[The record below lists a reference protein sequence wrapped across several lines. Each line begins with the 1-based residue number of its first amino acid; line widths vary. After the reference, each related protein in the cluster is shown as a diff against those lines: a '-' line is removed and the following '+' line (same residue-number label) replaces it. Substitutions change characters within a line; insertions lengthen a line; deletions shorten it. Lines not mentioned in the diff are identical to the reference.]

1 MFYKQNV
8 KKHGWHSIYK
18 AIPNEIFLIDRTR
31 TFTNFPDEPLV
42 HPACEIDISYTSLSF
57 EEVCNIRI
65 KELEDLQPFRI
76 MWSGGI
82 DSSVVLWLC
91 LDRKL
96 DFEVYLSDTSMIE
109 YPYLYK
115 HLRQSNIKILSSQSI
130 NLERPI
136 VTGQI
141 ADQIFGSDLLYKVPN
156 DLDKDVSHSINFF
169 KSNFIS
175 DYWSEYWYEVITSSC
190 PLKLEYV
197 YDFFWWYNFN
207 FKYQSVW
214 FRGQMPFQ
222 QGTQFKRN
230 HYHFFEGSLWQQW
243 SCSNLNSR
251 RVSTLDNYKPQ
262 ARELIKTFDNSDWTI
277 TKDKVNSYPPTAILP
292 RPIGVDKNY
301 NLLTKVKE
309 KVESF
314 SYGPLTWASSINR
327 IKGNY
332 LHKGDYPVEYDK
344 NNIPIDDGGNQCLP
358 ITCPVHPKYKP
369 TNPVLS
375 PMIND
380 TLPSN
385 LEWKRWFDEQFIEI
399 DNARIMREIL
409 RWYMKQERQSLE
421 FKKIK
426 ASCSTLTELT
436 EKIFGKTV

>member
-1 MFYKQNV
+1 MFYKHSA
-8 KKHGWHSIYK
+8 KTYGWHSIYK
-18 AIPNEIFLIDRTR
+18 AIPNEVFLVDRTR
-31 TFTNFPDEPLV
+31 TFTDFPDEPLIY
-42 HPACEIDISYTSLSF
+42 PACEIDTSNTPLSF
-57 EEVCNIRI
+57 EEVCNVRL

-76 MWSGGI
+76 MWSGGL
-82 DSSVVLWLC
+82 DSSLVLWLC
-91 LDRKL
+91 LDKKL

-115 HLRQSNIKILSSQSI
+115 HLRQSDIKILSSQSI

-136 VTGQI
+136 VTGELG
-141 ADQIFGSDLLYKVPN
+141 DQIFGSDIFYKIED

-169 KSNFIS
+169 KSNSIS
-175 DYWSEYWYEVITSSC
+175 DYWTNYWYEVITSTC

-197 YDFFWWYNFN
+197 FDFYWWYNFN

-222 QGTQFKRN
+222 QGTYFKRS

-262 ARELIKTFDNSDWTI
+262 ARELIKTFDNSDWTV
-277 TKDKVNSYPPTAILP
+277 TKDKVGSYPPTAILP
-292 RPIGVDKNY
+292 RPMGVGKNY
-301 NLLTKVKE
+301 DLLSSITE
-309 KVESF
+309 KAF
-314 SYGPLTWASSINR
+314 SYGPLTWASIENR
-327 IKGNY
+327 IKGNFLY
-332 LHKGDYPVEYDK
+332 KGDYPVEYD
-344 NNIPIDDGGNQCLP
+344 NNGIPIDDEGNQCLP
-358 ITCPVHPKYKP
+358 ITCPLHPDYKP

-385 LEWKRWFDEQFIEI
+385 LEWKRWFEENYIQI

-426 ASCSTLTELT
+426 ASCTTLTELT

>member
-1 MFYKQNV
+1 MFYKHSA
-8 KKHGWHSIYK
+8 KKFGWYSIYK
-18 AIPNEIFLIDRTR
+18 AIPNEVFLVDRTR

-42 HPACEIDISYTSLSF
+42 HPACEIDTSNTPLSF
-57 EEVCNIRI
+57 EEVCNVRL

-82 DSSVVLWLC
+82 DSSIVLWLC
-91 LDRKL
+91 LDKKL
-96 DFEVYLSDTSMIE
+96 DFEVYLSDTSISE

-115 HLRQSNIKILSSQSI
+115 HLRQSDIKMLSSQSV

-136 VTGQI
+136 VTGELG
-141 ADQIFGSDLLYKVPN
+141 DQMFGSDIFYKIED
-156 DLDKDVSHSINFF
+156 DLDKDISHSINFF
-169 KSNFIS
+169 KLNSIS
-175 DYWSEYWYEVITSSC
+175 DYWTNYWYEVITSTC

-197 YDFFWWYNFN
+197 FDFFWWYNFN

-222 QGTQFKRN
+222 QGTQFKRR

-243 SCSNLNSR
+243 SCSNLKSR

-277 TKDKVNSYPPTAILP
+277 TKDKVGSYPPTAILP
-292 RPIGVDKNY
+292 RPVAVDKNY
-301 NLLTKVKE
+301 NLLSTIPE
-309 KVESF
+309 KAF
-314 SYGPLTWASSINR
+314 SYGPLTWASIENR
-327 IKGNY
+327 IKGNFLY
-332 LHKGDYPVEYDK
+332 KGDYPVDYD
-344 NNIPIDDGGNQCLP
+344 NEGIPIDEKGLQCLDLR
-358 ITCPVHPKYKP
+358 CPVHPNYKP
-369 TNPVLS
+369 INPVFS
-375 PMIND
+375 PLIND

-385 LEWKRWFDEQFIEI
+385 LEWKRWFQENYIQI

-409 RWYMKQERQSLE
+409 KWYMKQERQSLE

-426 ASCSTLTELT
+426 ASCSNLTELT